1 MTASDTLQLDCA
13 SSLDAVRGEWDPV
26 PWAGAGAFGTC
37 ERANGASISW
47 GREEYTR
54 RSAITICGSRRSCY
68 HGV

>member
-1 MTASDTLQLDCA
+1 
-13 SSLDAVRGEWDPV
+13 V